1 MTEQDLLDRFMNKF
15 EDITQSNNKLALSIA
30 SMSEKLDSLIK
41 AETRATAKA
50 EKVDEKINY
59 LENQVLKQ
67 QVVIDQGKWVA
78 GVLGSAVVGLG
89 FDLLRRIFS

>member
-50 EKVDEKINY
+50 EKVDEKINH